1 MSSHDNNID
10 NTQFY
15 RIPFSHIANLIK
27 KRKVFVTRGEA
38 FVPDQEMAFMFVSYF
53 RRILI
58 SNFEVS
64 MNVIIEF
71 INNYYHFLFCHYML
85 DGT

>member
-1 MSSHDNNID
+1 MSSSHDSID

-15 RIPFSHIANLIK
+15 RVPFSHIINLIK
-27 KRKVFVTRGEA
+27 KRKVFITQGEA

-53 RRILI
+53 KRILI

-64 MNVIIEF
+64 MNVIIVNLS
-71 INNYYHFLFCHYML
+71 ITIILFYSVITH
-85 DGT
+85 